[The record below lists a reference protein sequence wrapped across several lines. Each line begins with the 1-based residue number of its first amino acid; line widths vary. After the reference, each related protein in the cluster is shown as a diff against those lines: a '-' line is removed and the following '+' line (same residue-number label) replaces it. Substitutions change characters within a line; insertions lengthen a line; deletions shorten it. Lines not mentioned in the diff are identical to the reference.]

1 MVPPK
6 SIHFPLRKKRE
17 ENRQGGGE
25 LGRGWGS
32 GGGVEGVRVRWK
44 VKAGWGVR
52 VCERADEQGEY
63 ITLFQSSTVRRD
75 TRPVGGDAPVA
86 TS

>member
-1 MVPPK
+1 M
-6 SIHFPLRKKRE
+6 
-17 ENRQGGGE
+17 
-25 LGRGWGS
+25 
-32 GGGVEGVRVRWK
+32 RWK

-52 VCERADEQGEY
+52 VCEREDERGEY

-75 TRPVGGDAPVA
+75 KVQRDTRPVGGDAPVA